1 MDKYGKSEYKQ
12 WKRLL
17 AIDKCLQNSRR
28 PVTIEELRERCNDEL
43 YQEYSLR
50 TYYNDI
56 ENLKDIFEAPI
67 VCKKYP
73 YGSYYLYSHEF
84 SLKEIPVRST
94 EREAFEEALRQI
106 VRFCTFSKSSNF
118 NTTFYDLREMF
129 GYEEDPGKVMG
140 YDTIPNDL
148 SGREYLTPLFENIIH
163 HETLDLQYKVM
174 NRDVKKI
181 TVFPYY
187 LKQFNRR
194 WFLIA
199 RKAGDGSEGRLMV
212 YALDR
217 ILDYEVNLTV
227 KYEESG
233 FDFSTY
239 FDNLYGVTIPENREI
254 EKVIIR
260 IDKKEYP
267 YLESNPLNESQDII
281 DEDDAFVTFSLD
293 VYINYELKQ
302 KLLSYGSKLEVM
314 EPLSLRR
321 WMAKETKKMAEAY
334 VRESE

>member
-17 AIDKCLQNSRR
+17 AIDKCLQNNRR

-56 ENLKDIFEAPI
+56 ENLKDIFEAPV

-84 SLKEIPVRST
+84 SLKKIPVRST

-106 VRFCTFSKSSNF
+106 VRFCAFSKSSNF
-118 NTTFYDLREMF
+118 NTSFYDLREMF

-148 SGREYLTPLFENIIH
+148 SGREHLTPLFENIIH

-194 WFLIA
+194 WFLVA

-233 FDFSTY
+233 IDFSTY